1 MKRAYQSGDTTW
13 KLFAFEVEMA
23 RHMDATGIKKD
34 VDADGKPIGKYLAL
48 QKKVARK
55 VVDVYPSYD
64 RLPKWVQELRRFPL
78 MGTFVSFHV
87 AMGLSTARTFKHM
100 TEELS
105 DPKLR
110 GIGVQ
115 RLQGILTT
123 VVAATALKAV
133 IEGVARS
140 ALNDDDEE
148 GMRKL
153 LPHFSQN
160 STIIQLGRREDG
172 KYRYLDV
179 SYTDPHSAFRSAF
192 RSMSRYVKGDIDESQ
207 LAAAMMSSMAG
218 PMIQPEFIPRFLAE
232 SALNKKFGGGSVWS
246 EGDSATVKG
255 QKIAAHAWKTMQP
268 GLTKQASDFYK
279 AATGDTRPGT
289 GEVFSMSDELFTT
302 FTGQKPVTFDPV
314 RALEYRSFAYQGVR
328 RSVKGQ
334 FNKLI
339 RQYGTVSP
347 TEVAKVY
354 NYVNAR
360 TADVF
365 WDLRDAALAA
375 SVLSGVTPAQMAP
388 QLAAI
393 VGRRQAAE
401 ILTGTYVPIELAT
414 DTAKAALL
422 KAGNDRENVIARIR
436 AAIAAREAA
445 IRDASRSDG

>member
-1 MKRAYQSGDTTW
+1 
-13 KLFAFEVEMA
+13 
-23 RHMDATGIKKD
+23 
-34 VDADGKPIGKYLAL
+34 
-48 QKKVARK
+48 
-55 VVDVYPSYD
+55 
-64 RLPKWVQELRRFPL
+64 
-78 MGTFVSFHV
+78 
-87 AMGLSTARTFKHM
+87 
-100 TEELS
+100 
-105 DPKLR
+105 
-110 GIGVQ
+110 
-115 RLQGILTT
+115 
-123 VVAATALKAV
+123 
-133 IEGVARS
+133 
-140 ALNDDDEE
+140 
-148 GMRKL
+148 
-153 LPHFSQN
+153 
-160 STIIQLGRREDG
+160 
-172 KYRYLDV
+172 
-179 SYTDPHSAFRSAF
+179 
-192 RSMSRYVKGDIDESQ
+192 
-207 LAAAMMSSMAG
+207 
-218 PMIQPEFIPRFLAE
+218 
-232 SALNKKFGGGSVWS
+232 
-246 EGDSATVKG
+246 
-255 QKIAAHAWKTMQP
+255 
-268 GLTKQASDFYK
+268 
-279 AATGDTRPGT
+279 
-289 GEVFSMSDELFTT
+289 MSDELFTT

-422 KAGNDRENVIARIR
+422 KVGNDRENVIARIR
-436 AAIAAREAA
+436 AAIAARGAA